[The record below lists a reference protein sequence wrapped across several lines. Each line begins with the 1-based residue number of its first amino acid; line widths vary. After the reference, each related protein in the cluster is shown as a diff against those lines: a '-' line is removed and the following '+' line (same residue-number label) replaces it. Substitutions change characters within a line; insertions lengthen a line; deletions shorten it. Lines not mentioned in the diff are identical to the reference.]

1 MLIVEKDPK
10 SIAAEN
16 YRVLRT
22 NIKYSSFDK
31 EIKRVLFTSS
41 IPGEG
46 KSTTA
51 CNVAL
56 AFAQQEK
63 KVILIDCDLR
73 KSNVHKEF
81 DISNRKGLTDA
92 LLSKNDKGMFIVKHS
107 EYLDIL
113 PAGMVP
119 PNPSEMLSSKAME
132 SLLEELEKQYDIIII
147 DSPPIRAVTDA
158 QILSRLVDGVVLVVR
173 NGYAKKEEV
182 KETKKEIE
190 KVGGRI
196 IGVVLNR
203 IEDTKGKHYYYYG

>member
-10 SIAAEN
+10 SVAAES
-16 YRVLRT
+16 YRMLRT

-31 EIKRVLFTSS
+31 EVKKVLFTSS

-51 CNVAL
+51 SNVAL
-56 AFAQQEK
+56 AFAQEEK

-73 KSNVHKEF
+73 KSNVHKVF
-81 DISNRKGLTDA
+81 NISNRKGLTDA
-92 LLSKNDKGMFIVKHS
+92 LLSKGHNEMFIVKHN

-113 PAGMVP
+113 PAGVVP

-132 SLLEELEKQYDIIII
+132 NLLIELEGKYDVIII
-147 DSPPIRAVTDA
+147 DSPPVKAVTDA

-173 NGYAKKEEV
+173 TGFAKKESV
-182 KETKKEIE
+182 KETKKELE
-190 KVGGRI
+190 KVGGKI
-196 IGVVLNR
+196 IGIALNR
-203 IEDTKGKHYYYYG
+203 VQDAKGKYYYYYG